1 MTACRHPETN
11 PMPNDVEHLETRW
24 TSRDGDD
31 VARDVSLTFG
41 TCTTCGHLMAS
52 VVLWDLEDHDPD
64 HPGVPRATGW
74 RPLEPVN
81 YETVPTRLTT
91 EQLHR
96 GGS

>member
-1 MTACRHPETN
+1 MTACRHPETD
-11 PMPNDVEHLETRW
+11 PMPNDVEHLDTRW

-31 VARDVSLTFG
+31 VTRDVSLTFG

-64 HPGVPRATGW
+64 HPGLPRATGW

-81 YETVPTRLTT
+81 HETVPTRLTT